1 MCFKDIFHMPKSIWS
16 CVLTRAQCR
25 TRLLPAA
32 KLTHNQMKSAEARS
46 RQSSLPLLPLP
57 IPQMMHILI
66 SRHLLM
72 QNEIEIIPI
81 KENLQA
87 TVLQPLTSAR
97 GCQHTSQAD
106 PRLRGGKV
114 TSRETFGLANAHLVA
129 CIQLQT
135 STTMKIL
142 HAEHCFTWNMVEFT
156 SRQKSALYFRNFAS
170 LCSTL
175 GWQTGHRRRRRI
187 EGRGVALGH
196 HLSGLGGPW
205 PHRSSFNPFHQS
217 DYVW

>member
-1 MCFKDIFHMPKSIWS
+1 M
-16 CVLTRAQCR
+16 RAQCR

-32 KLTHNQMKSAEARS
+32 KLTHNQMRSAEARS

-72 QNEIEIIPI
+72 QNEIKIIPI

-129 CIQLQT
+129 CILVWPPATMPIPPCSSSLKMKHDRICIQLKAFHF
-135 STTMKIL
+135 SDIL
-142 HAEHCFTWNMVEFT
+142 LHFA
-156 SRQKSALYFRNFAS
+156 AL
-170 LCSTL
+170 
-175 GWQTGHRRRRRI
+175 WV
-187 EGRGVALGH
+187 GRPG
-196 HLSGLGGPW
+196 
-205 PHRSSFNPFHQS
+205 R
-217 DYVW
+217 